1 MIRGSGWGWGP
12 RPGRRDRRH
21 DRWRPGAVALIL
33 ALAIVAVAC
42 GIPTQDAPSTI
53 SKDAVPFNLLSPSSP
68 TTTNATVPPV
78 ASVSEPIYLVAPT
91 QHLSPVFRNV
101 APPANLTQIIGALLE
116 GPTSA
121 EASIGLQSSLTGKSS
136 DVVATVVNGIAT
148 VNFTT
153 NPVQV
158 VGPSQILAIA
168 QVVFTAMAQPGITGV
183 LFEIAGTAV
192 EVPTAGG
199 AQVPGPVTDNTYA
212 PQAPLVPGSAST
224 TAKGSAG

>member
-1 MIRGSGWGWGP
+1 MLR
-12 RPGRRDRRH
+12 RPAHAGRWHRR
-21 DRWRPGAVALIL
+21 RPGAVVLIFLL
-33 ALAIVAVAC
+33 AMVAASC
-42 GIPTQDAPSTI
+42 GIPTQDSPSAI

-68 TTTNATVPPV
+68 TTTTATVPPV

-101 APPANLTQIIGALLE
+101 APPANLTQVIGALLE

-148 VNFTT
+148 VNFTS

-212 PQAPLVPGSAST
+212 PQAPLVPGP
-224 TAKGSAG
+224 

>member
-1 MIRGSGWGWGP
+1 MIRRW
-12 RPGRRDRRH
+12 RHRRGRQGRL
-21 DRWRPGAVALIL
+21 RPGAGALIL
-33 ALAIVAVAC
+33 LLGLVAVAC
-42 GIPTQDAPSTI
+42 GIPTQDAPSAI

-68 TTTNATVPPV
+68 TTTTATVPPV

-91 QHLSPVFRNV
+91 QHLSPVFRNI

-136 DVVATVVNGIAT
+136 DVVVTVVNGIAT

-212 PQAPLVPGSAST
+212 PQAPLVPASAST
-224 TAKGSAG
+224 TAK

>member
-1 MIRGSGWGWGP
+1 VTRLQVGF
-12 RPGRRDRRH
+12 RPG
-21 DRWRPGAVALIL
+21 VVVLIL
-33 ALAIVAVAC
+33 SLAIVTASC

-53 SKDAVPFNLLSPSSP
+53 SKGAIPFNLLSPSSP
-68 TTTNATVPPV
+68 TTTAATVPPV

-121 EASIGLQSSLTGKSS
+121 ESSVGLQSFLTGKSS
-136 DVVATVVNGIAT
+136 DVVATVLNGIAT

-158 VGPSQILAIA
+158 VGPNQILAIS
-168 QVVFTAMAQPGITGV
+168 QVVFTTMAQPGITGV
-183 LFEIAGTAV
+183 LFEISGTAV

-199 AQVPGPVTDNTYA
+199 AQVPGPVTDITYA
-212 PQAPLVPGSAST
+212 PQAPLIPGTTPT
-224 TAKGSAG
+224 TAK

>member
-1 MIRGSGWGWGP
+1 MHRWP
-12 RPGRRDRRH
+12 PVLVRQRGRRDRVRL
-21 DRWRPGAVALIL
+21 RSRPVVLIL
-33 ALAIVAVAC
+33 LLAMVAVSC
-42 GIPTQDAPSTI
+42 GIPTQDAPSAI

-68 TTTNATVPPV
+68 TTTTATIPPV

-136 DVVATVVNGIAT
+136 DVVATEANGIAT

-212 PQAPLVPGSAST
+212 PQAPLIPGSAST
-224 TAKGSAG
+224 TAK

>member
-1 MIRGSGWGWGP
+1 MTRLQVGF
-12 RPGRRDRRH
+12 RPG
-21 DRWRPGAVALIL
+21 VVVLIL
-33 ALAIVAVAC
+33 SLAIVTASC

-53 SKDAVPFNLLSPSSP
+53 SKGAIPFNLLSPSSP
-68 TTTNATVPPV
+68 TTTAATVPPV

-121 EASIGLQSSLTGKSS
+121 ESSVGLQSFLTGKSS
-136 DVVATVVNGIAT
+136 DVVATVLNGIAT

-158 VGPSQILAIA
+158 VGPNQILAIS
-168 QVVFTAMAQPGITGV
+168 QVVFTTMAQPGITGV
-183 LFEIAGTAV
+183 LFEISGTAV

-199 AQVPGPVTDNTYA
+199 AQVPGQVTDITYA
-212 PQAPLVPGSAST
+212 PQAPLIPGTTPT
-224 TAKGSAG
+224 TAK

>member
-1 MIRGSGWGWGP
+1 M
-12 RPGRRDRRH
+12 
-21 DRWRPGAVALIL
+21 
-33 ALAIVAVAC
+33 LAIVAVSC

-53 SKDAVPFNLLSPSSP
+53 SRQAIPYNLLSPSSP
-68 TTTNATVPPV
+68 TTTSATVPPV

-101 APPANLTQIIGALLE
+101 APPANLTQVLGALLE

-121 EASIGLQSSLTGKSS
+121 ESSIGLESFLTGKAS
-136 DVVATVVNGIAT
+136 DVAASVLNGIAT
-148 VNFTT
+148 VNFTN

-168 QVVFTAMAQPGITGV
+168 QVVFTTMAQPGITGV
-183 LFEIAGTAV
+183 LFEIAGTNV

-199 AQVPGPVTDNTYA
+199 AQVPGPVNDNTYA
-212 PQAPLVPGSAST
+212 PQAPLVPGSPST
-224 TAKGSAG
+224 TAK

>member
-1 MIRGSGWGWGP
+1 MSRRRGGL
-12 RPGRRDRRH
+12 
-21 DRWRPGAVALIL
+21 RPGAAALIIS
-33 ALAIVAVAC
+33 LAIGTVSC
-42 GIPTQDAPSTI
+42 GIPTQGAPSTI
-53 SKDAVPFNLLSPSSP
+53 SKEAIPFNLLSPSVP
-68 TTTNATVPPV
+68 TTTTAAVPPV
-78 ASVSEPIYLVAPT
+78 ASVPEPIYLVAPT

-121 EASIGLQSSLTGKSS
+121 ESSIGLQSFLTGKSN
-136 DVVATVVNGIAT
+136 DVAATVLNGIAT

-168 QVVFTAMAQPGITGV
+168 QVVFTAMAQPGVTGV
-183 LFEIAGTAV
+183 MFEIAGTAV

-199 AQVPGPVTDNTYA
+199 AQVPGPVTDITYA
-212 PQAPLVPGSAST
+212 PQAPLAPGT
-224 TAKGSAG
+224 TPTAAK